1 MEFAFTDEQLMIR
14 DSAEGFLA
22 DASPSSAV
30 RAAMAAGGHDL
41 ALWQRIC
48 DELGWQA
55 LLVPEACGGLG
66 LGFVELAIVQEQLGR
81 RLASLPFF
89 ASTLAVC
96 ALRVLGNEAQ
106 QARWLPGLAEGR
118 LSATLALGAEG
129 APEANTVQV
138 QVRPE
143 GDGFV
148 LDGRLRSVLDGH
160 SADLLL
166 IPARLASSQG
176 EEEGVCLFAVPATS
190 EGLQRRALPTLD
202 QTRQLAE
209 VELNGLYLPADALL
223 GAAGTAWP
231 ALSKVLQLA
240 SVTLAAEQ
248 VGGAQQALDLTVAYT
263 RERQQ
268 FGRPVG
274 SFQALKHR
282 MADMMLQVE
291 CARSALYYAACVA
304 QEALDGQGDAA
315 LAAELPLA
323 AALAKSQ
330 ASEAFFHGAAESI
343 QLHGGVGFTWEY
355 DPHLYFK
362 RARAGEALL
371 GTPAWHRERI
381 AAAILEERP

>member
-1 MEFAFTDEQLMIR
+1 MEFAFTDEQEMIR
-14 DSAEGFLA
+14 DSAESFLA

-41 ALWQRIC
+41 ALWQRIR

-55 LLVPEACGGLG
+55 LLVPEAHGGLG

-96 ALRVLGNEAQ
+96 ALRVLGSEEQ
-106 QARWLPGLAEGR
+106 QARWLPGLAEGS

-129 APEANTVQV
+129 APEASAVQV

-148 LDGRLRSVLDGH
+148 LDGRLRPVLDGH

-166 IPARLASSQG
+166 IPARLVGSRG
-176 EEEGVCLFAVPATS
+176 EEGICLFAVPSAS

-223 GAAGTAWP
+223 GELGSAWP
-231 ALSKVLQLA
+231 QLEKVLQLA
-240 SVTLAAEQ
+240 AVTLAAEQ

-263 RERQQ
+263 QERRQ

-304 QEALDGQGDAA
+304 QEALDEQGDKQ
-315 LAAELPLA
+315 LATELPQA

-330 ASEAFFHGAAESI
+330 ASEAFFHCAAESI

-362 RARAGEALL
+362 RARASESLF

-381 AAAILEERP
+381 AVAILEDRP

>member
-1 MEFAFTDEQLMIR
+1 MEFAFTDEQQMIR
-14 DSAEGFLA
+14 DSAESFLA

-30 RAAMAAGGHDL
+30 RAAMATGGHDQ

-48 DELGWQA
+48 AELGWQA
-55 LLVPEACGGLG
+55 LLVPEAHGGLG

-81 RLASLPFF
+81 RLSPLPFF
-89 ASTLAVC
+89 ASALAVC
-96 ALRVLGNEAQ
+96 ALRVLGAEGQ
-106 QARWLPGLAEGR
+106 QARWLPGLAEGS
-118 LSATLALGAEG
+118 LSATLALSTPFAD
-129 APEANTVQV
+129 AVQV
-138 QVRPE
+138 QAHAE
-143 GDGFV
+143 GQGFV
-148 LDGRLRSVLDGH
+148 LDGRLRSVIDGH

-166 IPARLASSQG
+166 IPARMPQG
-176 EEEGVCLFAVPATS
+176 ISLFAVPAES
-190 EGLQRRALPTLD
+190 AGLQRRVLPTLD
-202 QTRQLAE
+202 QTRTLAE
-209 VELNGLYLPADALL
+209 IELNGLYLPADALL
-223 GAAGTAWP
+223 GEPGGAWP
-231 ALSKVLQLA
+231 LLEKVLQLGA
-240 SVTLAAEQ
+240 VALAAEQ

-263 RERQQ
+263 QERRQ

-274 SFQALKHR
+274 GFQALKHR

-315 LAAELPLA
+315 LAAELPQA

-330 ASEAFFHGAAESI
+330 ASEAFFHCAAESI

-362 RARAGEALL
+362 RARAGEGLF

>member
-14 DSAEGFLA
+14 DSADGFLA

-30 RAAMAAGGHDL
+30 RAAMATGGQDL

-48 DELGWQA
+48 QELGWQA
-55 LLVPEACGGLG
+55 LLVPEAHGGLG

-81 RLASLPFF
+81 CLASLPFF
-89 ASTLAVC
+89 TSSVAVC
-96 ALRVLGNEAQ
+96 ALRLLADEAQ
-106 QARWLPGLAEGR
+106 QSRWLPALAEGS

-129 APEANTVQV
+129 VPDASAVQV
-138 QVRPE
+138 VARKE
-143 GDGFV
+143 GEGFV
-148 LDGRLRSVLDGH
+148 LDGRLRPVLDGA

-166 IPARLASSQG
+166 IPARLAGSRG
-176 EEEGVCLFAVPATS
+176 ADGICLFAVAAVS
-190 EGLQRRALPTLD
+190 AGLQRRALPTLD

-209 VELNGLYLPADALL
+209 VDLNGLYLSADALL
-223 GAAGTAWP
+223 GNAGAAWP
-231 ALSKVLQLA
+231 VLDKVLQLA
-240 SVTLAAEQ
+240 AIALAAEQ

-304 QEALDGQGDAA
+304 QEALDGQSDST

-323 AALAKSQ
+323 AALAKSR
-330 ASEAFFHGAAESI
+330 ASEAFFHCAAESI